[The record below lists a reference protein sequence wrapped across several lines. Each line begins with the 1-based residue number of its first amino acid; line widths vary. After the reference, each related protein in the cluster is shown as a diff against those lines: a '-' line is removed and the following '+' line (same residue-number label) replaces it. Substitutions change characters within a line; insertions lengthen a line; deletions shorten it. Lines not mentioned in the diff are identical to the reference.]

1 MMKRLPPVI
10 HNDDKKFSEFKAN
23 ELLNSQKE
31 TRLMNERKPLDLTG
45 RQDQMGD
52 PNNMSTWRVL

>member
-1 MMKRLPPVI
+1 MKRLPPVI
-10 HNDDKKFSEFKAN
+10 HKDDAKFSEFKAN
-23 ELLNSQKE
+23 EVLSAQKE

-45 RQDQMGD
+45 KQDQMGD